1 MTMPKGWKTPAE
13 DKARIEAEDKARI
26 EAEDKARRE
35 AEDKARREA
44 EDKARIEA
52 EDKARI
58 EAADKARIEAED
70 KARIEA
76 EAIEHT
82 TKESIEEEEKRQ
94 QQIIRQ
100 ENVVTSRENTNYL
113 RNDRDPFW
121 ANMTLWQY
129 YTVSWIDM
137 YKEFAINSAKLS
149 ESWFNLFW
157 SPWTKKQ
164 RRDKVKVE

>member
-1 MTMPKGWKTPAE
+1 MM
-13 DKARIEAEDKARI
+13 

-44 EDKARIEA
+44 EDKAR
-52 EDKARI
+52 R
-58 EAADKARIEAED
+58 
-70 KARIEA
+70 EA

-82 TKESIEEEEKRQ
+82 TAKESIVEEEGQ

-100 ENVVTSRENTNYL
+100 ENLIRSKEKENADYMRTDRE
-113 RNDRDPFW
+113 PFL

-129 YTVSWIDM
+129 STLAWIDM
-137 YKEFAINSAKLS
+137 YKEFAINAAKLS
-149 ESWFNLFW
+149 EYWFNLFW
-157 SPWTKKQ
+157 SPWTKEQ

>member
-13 DKARIEAEDKARI
+13 DKARR

-44 EDKARIEA
+44 EDKARREA
-52 EDKARI
+52 EDKAR
-58 EAADKARIEAED
+58 R
-70 KARIEA
+70 EA
-76 EAIEHT
+76 EAIELT
-82 TKESIEEEEKRQ
+82 TKESIEEEKRQ
-94 QQIIRQ
+94 QQIISQ
-100 ENVVTSRENTNYL
+100 ENLITSRENANYL

-137 YKEFAINSAKLS
+137 YKEFVINSAKLS

-157 SPWTKKQ
+157 SPWTKEQ